1 MPFVSQAVQRGWMPI
16 EDIESPEE
24 LASADLRALSQV
36 WHEQRERLVSQQA
49 YRRFEERL
57 KREWA
62 VETGLIERLYTL
74 DRGITQLLIER
85 GIHAALIPHEGGTNP
100 AAIAAM
106 ISDHKAAVD
115 GVFDFVKG
123 QRPLSTS
130 YIKELHALM
139 TRHQDTV
146 EGIDSL
152 GRRTS
157 VRLIRGDYKRLPN
170 NPLRPDGT
178 VHLYCPPEQVDS
190 EMDRLIALHRQHDDF
205 APEVEAAWLHHRFA
219 QIHPFQDGNG
229 RIARALST
237 LVLVKA
243 GWFPLVVRDR
253 ERAVYIEALEAA
265 DDGDLKPLIEYF
277 AGLQRNQFVHALN
290 IAEDVRQEHR
300 VADTIASVRR
310 QLQKR
315 RESLVA
321 EWEAAKSIAVELRN
335 QAESRLGAVAAELRH
350 EMSEVL
356 DHSDYFA
363 SGAEDGSNR
372 SHYYRYQIMQ
382 TAKKLDYFPNPGI
395 YRSWARLV
403 LRNTNWT
410 EMLIAFHGIG
420 QEFQGVL
427 ACSASWFQ
435 RVETEDGEREVGP
448 VTSVT
453 DRVFLIN
460 YKEPLEEVSKRFSD
474 WLEDAVVRS
483 LKLWQET
490 AL

>member
-1 MPFVSQAVQRGWMPI
+1 MPI
-16 EDIESPEE
+16 EDVESPAE
-24 LASADLRALSQV
+24 LASADLGALACV
-36 WHEQRERLVSQQA
+36 WREQRNRLGNQEA
-49 YRRFEERL
+49 YRQFEERL

-62 VETGLIERLYTL
+62 IETGLIERLYTL

-85 GIHAALIPHEGGTNP
+85 GINAALIPHENGANP
-100 AAIAAM
+100 DAIVAM
-106 ISDHKAAVD
+106 ISDHKAAVE
-115 GVFDFVKG
+115 GVFEFVKG

-139 TRHQDTV
+139 TRHQKTV
-146 EGIDSL
+146 EGVDSL
-152 GRRTS
+152 GRKTS
-157 VRLIRGDYKRLPN
+157 VPLIRGAYKRLPN

-190 EMDRLIALHRQHDDF
+190 EMDRLIALHLQHDDY

-229 RIARALST
+229 RIARALAT

-253 ERAVYIEALEAA
+253 ERAAYIGALEAA

-290 IAEDVRQEHR
+290 IAEEVRQARR
-300 VADTIASVRR
+300 VTATIASVRR
-310 QLQKR
+310 QLKKR
-315 RESLVA
+315 RDSLVG
-321 EWEAAKSIAVELRN
+321 EWESAKSIAVALRN
-335 QAESRLGAVAAELRH
+335 KAQSRLAAVATELKL
-350 EMSEVL
+350 ETSDVL
-356 DHSDYFA
+356 DHGNYFA
-363 SGAEDGSNR
+363 SGAEASDDR
-372 SHYYRYQIMQ
+372 SHYYRYQIIQ
-382 TAKKLDYFPNPGI
+382 TAKELDYFANPLM

-403 LRNTNWT
+403 LRNTIQT
-410 EMLIAFHGIG
+410 EILISFHGIG

-448 VTSVT
+448 VTPVT

-460 YKEPLEEVSKRFSD
+460 YKEPPDEAAERFSD
-474 WLEDAVVRS
+474 WLEDAVVRG